1 MDVFT
6 GQTTADVTDC
16 YKNNIMF
23 VVYVPAN
30 MIKYYQPLD
39 LIVNGYAKRHFKKK
53 FSEWYSQ
60 QVSSQL
66 ARGINLEN
74 IEVKLKLLLIK
85 SIHAAWI
92 VDFYNHMTTV
102 KGVEIITS
110 GWRAAGI
117 LDAIESGSSSLPSI
131 DLFDNID
138 TLMSTQLEERC
149 NNVGVIDEYIDIDNN
164 AVNKVDENDDEYEYY
179 DANRKGA
186 FEFIESFTDEWFLS
200 SFMVLKFY

>member
-1 MDVFT
+1 
-6 GQTTADVTDC
+6 
-16 YKNNIMF
+16 MF

-30 MIKYYQPLD
+30 TTKYYQPPD
-39 LIVNGYAKRHFKKK
+39 LIVNGYAKRHFKNK

-74 IEVKLKLLLIK
+74 IEVELKLLLIK

-92 VDFYNHMTTV
+92 VDFYNHMTTA

-110 GWRAAGI
+110 GWRASGI

-131 DLFDNID
+131 DLFDDID

-164 AVNKVDENDDEYEYY
+164 AVYKVDENDDEYEYY

-186 FEFIESFTDEWFLS
+186 FEFIESFIDE
-200 SFMVLKFY
+200 